1 MKSQTKGVSNMAENL
16 EEKKMSADGHS
27 SIEDPVTPE
36 GGVAKQSPTGAD
48 KKIAVD
54 PKADTVT
61 DGVTK
66 KTMKPEVAVEAY
78 DKKKM
83 KEEDDE
89 DHDEDEMK
97 ESVDIAGL
105 FESLDMS
112 EDFKAKAQ
120 LVFEAA
126 VNEAAT
132 QKASS
137 IVENLEA
144 DLQEQFE
151 TSLNESLEEIV
162 ENLDS
167 YLDYVVQEWM
177 KENQVAIE
185 SGIKVE
191 MAESFME
198 GLKELF
204 YEHNV
209 EIDEETIDVVA
220 ALEEELAEMKEAANK
235 AINESLEITEQLRA
249 VKAERVFE
257 TMTEG
262 LSQAQVER
270 FRVLSEKLDNSDIDT
285 YQTDLKTIKESF
297 FKDKTESNISED
309 LDETAGELIVE
320 EAAPAKK
327 STDHTVNTYAS
338 FLNNLK

>member
-1 MKSQTKGVSNMAENL
+1 MAENL

>member
-1 MKSQTKGVSNMAENL
+1 MAENL

-27 SIEDPVTPE
+27 SIPTAVTPE
-36 GGVAKQSPTGAD
+36 GGEPKHSPTGTD
-48 KKIAVD
+48 KKKKVD
-54 PKADTVT
+54 PTAGTVA

-66 KTMKPEVAVEAY
+66 KTNKPEVAVEGY
-78 DKKKM
+78 KKKM
-83 KEEDDE
+83 KEEDDY
-89 DHDEDEMK
+89 EDEEDDDELE

-105 FESLDMS
+105 FEGLGLS
-112 EDFKAKAQ
+112 EDFKSKAQ

-126 VNEAAT
+126 VNEAAAK
-132 QKASS
+132 KANAIAES
-137 IVENLEA
+137 LEE
-144 DLQEQFE
+144 DLKEQFE
-151 TSLNESLEEIV
+151 ISLNESLEEIV

-177 KENQVAIE
+177 EENEIAIE

-220 ALEEELAEMKEAANK
+220 ELEEELEAMKEAANK
-235 AINESLEITEQLRA
+235 AINSSIELEEELQALRA
-249 VKAERVFE
+249 DRVFA

-262 LSQAQVER
+262 LSQSQVER
-270 FRVLSEKLDNSDIDT
+270 FRVLSEKLDHDDLES
-285 YQTDLKTIKESF
+285 YQDDLKTIKESF
-297 FKDKTESNISED
+297 FKKSSGTPTITED
-309 LDETAGELIVE
+309 LDEAAGELIVE
-320 EAAPAKK
+320 EAVNVKK
-327 STDHTVNTYAS
+327 STDNTVNIYAS

>member
-1 MKSQTKGVSNMAENL
+1 MKDNL
-16 EEKKMSADGHS
+16 EEKKMSADGYS
-27 SIEDPVTPE
+27 SIPKPVTPE
-36 GGVAKQSPTGAD
+36 GGEAEHSPTGIDLD
-48 KKIAVD
+48 KKVD
-54 PKADTVT
+54 PKADTVN

-66 KTMKPEVAVEAY
+66 KTNKPEVAVEAY
-78 DKKKM
+78 KKKM
-83 KEEDDE
+83 KKEEDEYEDDEEDDDDLE
-89 DHDEDEMK
+89 

-105 FESLDMS
+105 FEGLDLS
-112 EDFKAKAQ
+112 EDFKSRAQ

-126 VNEAAT
+126 VNEAASR
-132 QKASS
+132 KASS
-137 IVENLEA
+137 LVESIET

-151 TSLNESLEEIV
+151 TTLNESLEEIV

-167 YLDYVVQEWM
+167 YLDYVVEEWM
-177 KENQVAIE
+177 SENEIAIE

-220 ALEEELAEMKEAANK
+220 GLEEELAEMKEVANK
-235 AINESLEITEQLRA
+235 AINENLGLNEELQS

-262 LSQAQVER
+262 LSQSQIER
-270 FRVLSEKLDNSDIDT
+270 FRVLSEKLDHSNLESYED
-285 YQTDLKTIKESF
+285 DLNTIKESF
-297 FKDKTESNISED
+297 FKKKSNNAISED
-309 LDETAGELIVE
+309 LDEAAGELIVE
-320 EAAPAKK
+320 EAPQTRK
-327 STDHTVNTYAS
+327 SAYDSVNAYAN
-338 FLNNLK
+338 FLTNLK

>member
-1 MKSQTKGVSNMAENL
+1 MAENL
-16 EEKKMSADGHS
+16 EEKKMTPDGQS
-27 SIEDPVTPE
+27 FVPKPVTPE
-36 GGVAKQSPTGAD
+36 GGEPKHSPTGAD
-48 KKIAVD
+48 KKKKVD
-54 PKADTVT
+54 PTADTVT

-66 KTMKPEVAVEAY
+66 KTNKPEVAVEGY
-78 DKKKM
+78 KKKM
-83 KEEDDE
+83 KEEDDY
-89 DHDEDEMK
+89 DDDEDEADEDDLE

-105 FESLDMS
+105 FEGLDLS
-112 EDFKAKAQ
+112 EDFKSKAQ

-132 QKASS
+132 AKASVIAES
-137 IVENLEA
+137 LEE
-144 DLQEQFE
+144 DLKEQFE

-177 KENQVAIE
+177 EENEIAIE

-220 ALEEELAEMKEAANK
+220 GLEEELAEMKETANK
-235 AINESLEITEQLRA
+235 AINGNIELEEELQALR
-249 VKAERVFE
+249 AERVFA

-262 LSQAQVER
+262 LSQSQVER
-270 FRVLSEKLDNSDIDT
+270 FRVLSEKLDHNDLES
-285 YQTDLKTIKESF
+285 YQDDLKTIKESF
-297 FKDKTESNISED
+297 FKKSSETTITED
-309 LDETAGELIVE
+309 LDEAAGELIVE
-320 EAAPAKK
+320 ETTPAKR
-327 STDHTVNTYAS
+327 STDDTVNIYAS